1 MNPRLRLGGDG
12 VGHLVFD
19 DPARSQNVLS
29 EEALEGL
36 DDALSKAA
44 EAAGRGAL
52 RVLLV
57 RSAKPRSFI
66 AGADV
71 GAIAAISDPRQGA
84 EGARRG
90 QALFGRIA
98 DLPVPSVAAVRGICL
113 GGGTELALAC
123 THRLAADGEATR
135 IGLPEV
141 QLGILPAWGGTTRLP
156 RLVGLRS
163 ALTMILSGKPVGAA
177 KARRMGLVDHVF
189 PDAQFEMRSAAFAR
203 ALAERSGTAGRES
216 RSSGRPAGS
225 AGPAGPGSASK
236 GVGRSR
242 SRVKRRGPVAWF
254 LDETP
259 PGRAMV
265 LRSARKQVVRRTGG
279 HYPAP
284 LAVLEVLRKGLG
296 RSVET
301 SLELEARAAGALV
314 ASSVCKN
321 LLFLFR
327 LRERAVK
334 GPWGG
339 PGAVAQEVDRIAVI
353 GAGVMGGGIAQLAA
367 YRDIP
372 ARMKDIRHDA
382 VGAGLAFARS
392 VFDKAVERR
401 KLSRREADAKMAL
414 VSGGLDYAGLGQAGV
429 VVEAVVERM
438 DIKRQVLAEAEA
450 AMNPEAV
457 LATNTSSLSVDTMAA
472 GLRRPAQFAGMHFF
486 NPVHRMPLVEVVRGK
501 ETDPAA
507 VETIAAL
514 AVRLG
519 KVPVVTA
526 DGPGFLVNRVLGAC
540 LNEAGHM
547 LDDGFDAQAVDRAW
561 TRFGM
566 PMGPYR
572 LFDEIGIDVAHH
584 AGTSLA
590 VALGKRM
597 TPAPALAALAESG
610 RLGRKGGLGFYRY
623 QAGRAKGFDPGVYR
637 AVGRGGLGRKAPDPE
652 EVRERLVLAMVNEA
666 ARVLEDGTVATA
678 ADVDLGMVMGT
689 GFPPFRGGL
698 LKYADDRGLADVV
711 RAVKA
716 LGDRFGARFEP
727 SPLLLELGARDGAFH
742 EAYPARA

>member
-1 MNPRLRLGGDG
+1 MNPRLRLDGDG

-19 DPARSQNVLS
+19 DPARSQNVLT
-29 EEALEGL
+29 EEALQGL
-36 DDALSKAA
+36 DNALSEVAQAA
-44 EAAGRGAL
+44 ARGAL

-71 GAIAAISDPRQGA
+71 DAIAEISDPAEGA

-98 DLPVPSVAAVRGICL
+98 GLPVPSVAAVRGVCL

-123 THRLAADGEATR
+123 THRLASDGEGTR

-156 RLVGLRS
+156 RLVGLRA
-163 ALTMILSGKPVGAA
+163 ALSMILSGKPVGAA
-177 KARRMGLVDHVF
+177 RARRMGLVDQVF
-189 PDAQFEMRSAAFAR
+189 PDAQFEGRSAAFAR
-203 ALAERSGTAGRES
+203 ALV
-216 RSSGRPAGS
+216 GRPNS
-225 AGPAGPGSASK
+225 ARPRRPT
-236 GVGRSR
+236 R
-242 SRVKRRGPVAWF
+242 RRGPVAWF

-265 LRSARKQVVRRTGG
+265 LRAARRTVASKTGG

-284 LAVLEVLRKGLG
+284 LAVLRVVRKGLRG
-296 RSVET
+296 SEAAM
-301 SLELEARAAGALV
+301 LELEARTAGTLV
-314 ASSVCKN
+314 ASPACKN
-321 LLFLFR
+321 LIFLFR

-334 GPWGG
+334 GPWA
-339 PGAVAQEVDRIAVI
+339 PGAVAQDVDRIAVI

-414 VSGGLDYAGLGQAGV
+414 VSGGIDDAGLRQAGL

-450 AMNPEAV
+450 AMNPQGV
-457 LATNTSSLSVDTMAA
+457 LATNTSSLSVDAMAA
-472 GLRRPAQFAGMHFF
+472 GLQRPGRFAGMHFF
-486 NPVHRMPLVEVVRGK
+486 NPVHRMPLVEVVQGK
-501 ETDPAA
+501 STDPTT
-507 VETIAAL
+507 VQTVAAL

-519 KVPVVTA
+519 KVPVVTT
-526 DGPGFLVNRVLGAC
+526 DGPGFLVNRILGAC

-547 LDDGFDAQAVDRAW
+547 LDDGLDAKAVDRAW

-572 LFDEIGIDVAHH
+572 LLDEIGLDVAHH
-584 AGTSLA
+584 AGASLA
-590 VALGKRM
+590 AALGDRM
-597 TPAPALAALAESG
+597 APAPPLAALAESG

-623 QAGRAKGFDPGVYR
+623 EGRRAKGFDSGVYR
-637 AVGRGGLGRKAPDPE
+637 AFGQDARARRTPAAD
-652 EVRERLVLAMVNEA
+652 EVRDRLALAMVNEA
-666 ARVLEDGTVATA
+666 ARVLEEGVVESAT
-678 ADVDLGMVMGT
+678 DVDLGMVMGT

-698 LKYADDRGLADVV
+698 LKYADDRGLADVLQ
-711 RAVKA
+711 AVEA
-716 LGDRFGARFEP
+716 LEGRFGKRFEP
-727 SPLLLELGARDGAFH
+727 SPLLLALGKRDGAFH
-742 EAYPARA
+742 EAHPVRA

>member
-1 MNPRLRLGGDG
+1 MNPRLRLDGDG

-19 DPARSQNVLS
+19 DLARNQNVLT
-29 EEALEGL
+29 EEALLRL
-36 DDALSKAA
+36 DAALSDAA
-44 EAAGRGAL
+44 EAAARGAL

-71 GAIAAISDPRQGA
+71 GAIAAISDSAQGA

-98 DLPVPSVAAVRGICL
+98 GMAAPSVAAVRGVCL

-123 THRLAADGEATR
+123 TYRLAADGENTR

-141 QLGILPAWGGTTRLP
+141 QLGILPAWGGATRLP
-156 RLVGLRS
+156 RLVGLRD
-163 ALTMILSGKPVGAA
+163 ALTMILSGKPVDAA

-189 PDAQFEMRSAAFAR
+189 PDAQFEARSAAFAR
-203 ALAERSGTAGRES
+203 ALAERSGAAADGR
-216 RSSGRPAGS
+216 RGRAAGS
-225 AGPAGPGSASK
+225 AGPGGAVE
-236 GVGRSR
+236 GVGGSR
-242 SRVKRRGPVAWF
+242 SRARRRGPAAWF

-314 ASSVCKN
+314 ASSACKN

-339 PGAVAQEVDRIAVI
+339 AGAVAQEVDRIAVI

-392 VFDKAVERR
+392 VFDKAVKRR

-438 DIKRQVLAEAEA
+438 DVKRQVLAEAEA

-457 LATNTSSLSVDTMAA
+457 LATNTSSLSVDAMAA

-486 NPVHRMPLVEVVRGK
+486 NPVHRMPLVEIVRGK
-501 ETDPAA
+501 DTDPAA

-584 AGTSLA
+584 AGASLA
-590 VALGKRM
+590 AALGERM

-623 QAGRAKGFDPGVYR
+623 QAGRAKGFDSGVYR
-637 AVGRGGLGRKAPDPE
+637 AVGRDGLGRKAPDPE

-666 ARVLEDGTVATA
+666 ARVLEEGIVATA

-698 LKYADDRGLADVV
+698 LKYADDRGLANVV
-711 RAVKA
+711 QAVKA

-727 SPLLLELGARDGAFH
+727 SPLLLELGARDDGAFH
-742 EAYPARA
+742 NAYPARA

>member
-19 DPARSQNVLS
+19 DPARSQNVLT

-36 DDALSKAA
+36 DDALSEAAKAA
-44 EAAGRGAL
+44 DQGVL

-71 GAIAAISDPRQGA
+71 GAIAAISNPRQGA

-98 DLPVPSVAAVRGICL
+98 DLPVPSVAAVRGVCL

-189 PDAQFEMRSAAFAR
+189 PDAQFEARSAAFAQ
-203 ALAERSGTAGRES
+203 ALAERPGGSRRAGG
-216 RSSGRPAGS
+216 GRAAGS
-225 AGPAGPGSASK
+225 AGPGGAGGAGR
-236 GVGRSR
+236 GVAAPPR
-242 SRVKRRGPVAWF
+242 RVRRRGPAAWF

-259 PGRAMV
+259 PGRAIV
-265 LRSARKQVVRRTGG
+265 LRTARKQVVRRTGG

-284 LAVLEVLRKGLG
+284 LAVLDMLRKGPG
-296 RSVET
+296 RSVEA
-301 SLELEARAAGALV
+301 SLEMEARAAGALV
-314 ASSVCKN
+314 ASSACKN

-334 GPWGG
+334 GPWGA
-339 PGAVAQEVDRIAVI
+339 PGAAAQEVDRIAVI

-372 ARMKDIRHDA
+372 ARMKDVRHDA

-414 VSGGLDYAGLGQAGV
+414 VSGGLNYAGLGQAGV

-438 DIKRQVLAEAEA
+438 DVKRQVLAEAEA
-450 AMNPEAV
+450 AMNPDAV
-457 LATNTSSLSVDTMAA
+457 LATNTSSLSVDAMAA

-501 ETDPAA
+501 DTDPAA

-526 DGPGFLVNRVLGAC
+526 DGPGFLVNRILGSC

-547 LDDGFDAQAVDRAW
+547 LDDGLDAQAVDRAW

-584 AGTSLA
+584 AGASLA
-590 VALGKRM
+590 AALGERM

-623 QAGRAKGFDPGVYR
+623 RNGRAKGFDSEVYR
-637 AVGRGGLGRKAPDPE
+637 AMGRDGIARRTPDAE
-652 EVRERLVLAMVNEA
+652 EVRERLVLTMVNEA
-666 ARVLEDGTVATA
+666 ARVLEEGIVVTA

-698 LKYADDRGLADVV
+698 LKYADDRGLANVV

>member
-36 DDALSKAA
+36 DDALSEAA
-44 EAAGRGAL
+44 EAADRGVL

-57 RSAKPRSFI
+57 RSAKTRSFI

-84 EGARRG
+84 AGARRG

-98 DLPVPSVAAVRGICL
+98 DLPVPSVAAVRGVCL

-163 ALTMILSGKPVGAA
+163 ALAMILSGKPVGAA
-177 KARRMGLVDHVF
+177 KARRMGLVDQVF

-203 ALAERSGTAGRES
+203 ALAERSGAARG
-216 RSSGRPAGS
+216 SSGRPAGS
-225 AGPAGPGSASK
+225 AGPGGAGK

-242 SRVKRRGPVAWF
+242 SRVKRRGPAAWF

-284 LAVLEVLRKGLG
+284 PAVLEVLRKGLG

-314 ASSVCKN
+314 ASSACKN

-339 PGAVAQEVDRIAVI
+339 AGAVAQEVDRIAVI

-392 VFDKAVERR
+392 VFDKAVKRR

-457 LATNTSSLSVDTMAA
+457 LATNTSSLSVDAMAG
-472 GLRRPAQFAGMHFF
+472 GLRRPAQFTGMHFF

-501 ETDPAA
+501 ETDPAV

-526 DGPGFLVNRVLGAC
+526 DGPGFLVNRILGAC

-584 AGTSLA
+584 AGASLA
-590 VALGKRM
+590 AALGERM

-623 QAGRAKGFDPGVYR
+623 RDGRAKGFDSGVYR
-637 AVGRGGLGRKAPDPE
+637 AVGRDGLGRKAPDPE

-666 ARVLEDGTVATA
+666 ARVLEEGIVVTA
-678 ADVDLGMVMGT
+678 PDVDLGMVMGT